1 MLTYILKKT
10 LFRFTQTKP
19 MLYIFAG
26 QGTQEKG
33 MLDELLQISEAKQ
46 EIVTYS
52 EELGIDFIEINSTD
66 KDKVINKTRV
76 TQPLLV
82 LSQVLR
88 YKYLHKIRVHD
99 HDLMLGHSVGEYSA
113 LCVAGSIGLQ
123 NCLKLV
129 QKRGQLMEECTK
141 EPSGML
147 IVRFSINSV
156 TQVMKK
162 SPMFTGL
169 RVKQNFKSFVSTLLT
184 MSTLQVHYP
193 SSTSLGTSS
202 SWLR

>member
-1 MLTYILKKT
+1 M
-10 LFRFTQTKP
+10 
-19 MLYIFAG
+19 
-26 QGTQEKG
+26 
-33 MLDELLQISEAKQ
+33 
-46 EIVTYS
+46 
-52 EELGIDFIEINSTD
+52 
-66 KDKVINKTRV
+66 

-88 YKYLHKIRVHD
+88 YKYMHKTKLHD

-147 IVRFSINSV
+147 IVRFSINLVMQV
-156 TQVMKK
+156 TKT
-162 SPMFTGL
+162 SP
-169 RVKQNFKSFVSTLLT
+169 R
-184 MSTLQVHYP
+184 
-193 SSTSLGTSS
+193 
-202 SWLR
+202 